1 MKETV
6 LDVLMYLF
14 EHYLDVDMDTDS
26 DEAFVRRELIEAGFR
41 DADISKAFAW
51 LEGLTMECGP
61 TAQGTTEGSAI
72 RIFSAEEVRRL
83 DVECRGFL
91 VFLEQ
96 VGVLDARTRELI
108 IDQAMALETDSVD
121 LEQLKWVALMVL
133 LNQPGN
139 ESVAAWMEDF
149 VFDTPGQRLH

>member
-14 EHYLDVDMDTDS
+14 EHYPDVDMDVDS
-26 DEAFVRRELIEAGFR
+26 DEALVRRELIEAGFR

-51 LEGLTMECGP
+51 LEGLTTEYSPVGQ
-61 TAQGTTEGSAI
+61 AAREGSAI
-72 RIFSAEEVRRL
+72 RVFSAEEMRRL

-96 VGVLDARTRELI
+96 AGVLDARTRELI
-108 IDQAMALETDSVD
+108 IDQVMGLETDSVD

-139 ESVAAWMEDF
+139 ESVAAWVEDF
-149 VFDTPGQRLH
+149 VFDTSGQRLH